1 MTTVT
6 VDIINEKAMK
16 LLEDM
21 ELLQLIRVHT
31 EIKEHSNNKNWIT
44 KYKGA
49 MTKQPLPEVDA
60 QLKELRDG
68 WE

>member
-21 ELLQLIRVHT
+21 ELLQLIRVRT
-31 EIKEHSNNKNWIT
+31 TSIDPSVNKTWIA

-49 MTKQPLPEVDA
+49 MTQQTLHEVDT

>member
-16 LLEDM
+16 LLKDM

-31 EIKEHSNNKNWIT
+31 ETKEYSKNKNWIA

>member
-6 VDIINEKAMK
+6 VDIINEKAIK

-31 EIKEHSNNKNWIT
+31 ETKEYSNNKNWIA